1 MNKEDRELTFLLVLV
16 LALGMWLGLL
26 ASCSPQYHMAKFIKK
41 GGKIKNDTTLVTVND
56 TIRINGKDSII
67 VRTVQAVCPEMQAPK
82 TRFETRNE
90 RKTKEDSLKYALKT
104 LKEKNAFTIDSL
116 SKVIKLAKINVKNN
130 RIDSREVIRL
140 TKQQVK
146 SETKNNKTLNLA
158 LIVVGL
164 ITLTILAFKFSK

>member
-1 MNKEDRELTFLLVLV
+1 MNKEDKELTFLLVLAV
-16 LALGMWLGLL
+16 ALGMWLGLL

-56 TIRINGKDSII
+56 TIRINGKDSVI

-82 TRFETRNE
+82 TRFETRIE
-90 RKTKEDSLKYALKT
+90 YRYKTRVEKARIKYVTKYKTKY
-104 LKEKNAFTIDSL
+104 I
-116 SKVIKLAKINVKNN
+116 
-130 RIDSREVIRL
+130 
-140 TKQQVK
+140 KQQK
-146 SETKNNKTLNLA
+146 KIETKNNKTLNLA